1 MLEITKIKK
10 RSNQGMTQP
19 FLCEGSNGKTY
30 YVKGKAANASGLIKE
45 WLGAQLANAFVLP
58 LAPCQILYVDSSTLV
73 KYYSEEAIYD
83 LAEGGEGY
91 VFGSEEITSC
101 TEIKYDEIGKI
112 SPERQKDILLFDLW
126 VYNEDRTLSE
136 LGGNPNLLLQSEQL
150 KLYVIDHNLI
160 FDNDFDHKS
169 FWKTHIFRKIIK
181 DHPFDMIDQLNYKN
195 RMQETLTCWQLA
207 WEAIP
212 EDWKTL
218 NEEVG
223 LFNPDETLQRLIA
236 DAKGN
241 IWRKLP

>member
-10 RSNQGMTQP
+10 RSDQGMTRP
-19 FLCEGSNGKTY
+19 FVCEATNGKTY

-45 WLGAQLANAFVLP
+45 WLGAQLAKAFVLP
-58 LAPCQILYVDSSTLV
+58 LASSQILYVDPALV
-73 KYYSEEAIYD
+73 ECYGEEAIHD
-83 LAEGGEGY
+83 LGEGY
-91 VFGSEEITSC
+91 VFGSEDITSC

-112 SPERQKDILLFDLW
+112 SPQLQKDILLFDLW

-136 LGGNPNLLLQSEQL
+136 LGGNPNLLWQTEQS

>member
-136 LGGNPNLLLQSEQL
+136 LGGNPNLLWQSEQL

-160 FDNDFDHKS
+160 FDHDHKS
-169 FWKTHIFRKIIK
+169 FWETHIFRQIIR
-181 DHPFDMIDQLNYKN
+181 DHPFDMIDKLNYEN
-195 RMQETLTCWQLA
+195 RMQKALTCWQSA
-207 WEAIP
+207 WEVIP
-212 EDWKTL
+212 QDWKTL
-218 NEEVG
+218 NEEIG
-223 LFNPDETLQRLIA
+223 LFNPDETLQRLSA
-236 DAKGN
+236 DARGN